1 MNKSRQYFNIALRN
15 LKRKRLRSWLTMIG
29 IFVSIA
35 TIFILVS
42 LSLGLDASIQEQF
55 KKLGSDKF
63 FIDPK
68 GQLAGPGTGGAVT
81 FTEKDI
87 RTIEKVSGVK
97 EVSYW
102 VLGSAKLEFGN
113 KIRFANIAGIPLDR
127 PNLWEETGF
136 IEAEFGRTLKKGD
149 SGKIDLGSQY
159 YHNNVFERPVLVGDK
174 ISIHGKDFR
183 VKSTLVT
190 LGNPADDKIIY
201 MGLKDFREVFPEK
214 GERIDQITVQINEGA
229 DLNHVAE
236 AVKKKLDNARDV
248 DEDNRDYRVSTP
260 EELLATIGTVLNIIT
275 AFLLGV
281 AGISLLVG
289 GIGITNTMY
298 TSVLERRKEIG
309 ILKSV
314 GAQNKDV
321 LAIFTIEA
329 GLLGL
334 VGGIIGV
341 IIGIIFAKGLEY
353 VAVNILAASILQVA
367 IPAYLVI
374 GVLIFSFL
382 IGALSGLWP
391 SWLATKVSPVEALRY
406 E

>member
-1 MNKSRQYFNIALRN
+1 MTKLKQYFRISLRN
-15 LKRKRLRSWLTMIG
+15 LKRKKLRAWLTMIG
-29 IFVSIA
+29 IFISIA

-42 LSLGLDASIQEQF
+42 LSLGLDQSIQEQF
-55 KKLGSDKF
+55 QKLGSDKF

-87 RTIEKVSGVK
+87 RVIEKVSGVK

-102 VLGSAKLEFGN
+102 VLGSAKLEKGREV
-113 KIRFANIAGIPLDR
+113 RFANIAGIPLDR

-136 IEAEFGRTLKKGD
+136 IDAEFGRTLDRGD
-149 SGKIDLGSQY
+149 SGKIDIGSQY
-159 YHNNVFERPVLVGDK
+159 YHNNVFSKPVKVGEK
-174 ISIHGKDFR
+174 LTIQGTDFK
-183 VKSTLVT
+183 VKSTLKT

-201 MGLKDFREVFPEK
+201 MNVEDFREVFPDNN
-214 GERIDQITVQINEGA
+214 RIDQITVQVNPGA
-229 DLNHVAE
+229 DINKVAE
-236 AVKKKLDNARDV
+236 AVKKKLDDSRDV

-275 AFLLGV
+275 GFLIGV
-281 AGISLLVG
+281 AAISLLVG

-314 GAQNKDV
+314 GAQNSDV

-334 VGGIIGV
+334 VGGVIGV
-341 IIGIIFAKGLEY
+341 IIGIIFSKGLEFI
-353 VAVNILAASILQVA
+353 AVNILAASILQVSMP
-367 IPAYLVI
+367 IYLVV
-374 GVLIFSFL
+374 GVLSFSFV
-382 IGALSGLWP
+382 IGCFSGLWP
-391 SWLATKVSPVEALRY
+391 SWQATKISPVEALRY

>member
-1 MNKSRQYFNIALRN
+1 
-15 LKRKRLRSWLTMIG
+15 MIG
-29 IFVSIA
+29 IFISIA

-55 KKLGSDKF
+55 QKLGSDKF
-63 FIDPK
+63 FIDPR

-87 RTIEKVSGVK
+87 RAIEKVSGVK

-102 VLGSAKLEFGN
+102 VLGSAKLEVSN
-113 KIRFANIAGIPLDR
+113 EIRFANIAGIPLDR

-136 IEAEFGRTLKKGD
+136 IEAEFGRTLDRGD
-149 SGKIDLGSQY
+149 SGKIDIGSQY
-159 YHNNVFERPVLVGDK
+159 YHNNVFDRPIEVGDK
-174 ISIHGKDFR
+174 IKIQDKDFR

-190 LGNPADDKIIY
+190 LGNPTDDKIIY
-201 MGLKDFREVFPEK
+201 MNIGDFREVFPDND
-214 GERIDQITVQINEGA
+214 RIDQITVQVNPGA
-229 DLNHVAE
+229 DINRVAK
-236 AVKKKLDNARDV
+236 AVEKKLDNARDV
-248 DEDNRDYRVSTP
+248 DEDSRDYRISTP

-275 AFLLGV
+275 GFLLGV
-281 AGISLLVG
+281 AAISLLVG

-334 VGGIIGV
+334 VGGLIGV
-341 IIGIIFAKGLEY
+341 VIGIIFSKGLEY
-353 VAVNILAASILQVA
+353 IAVNILAASILQVS
-367 IPAYLVI
+367 IPAYLII
-374 GVLIFSFL
+374 GVLAFSF
-382 IGALSGLWP
+382 IVGCFSGLWP
-391 SWLATKVSPVEALRY
+391 SWQATKVSPVEALRY

>member
-1 MNKSRQYFNIALRN
+1 MEKTQQYFRIALRN

-29 IFVSIA
+29 IFISIA
-35 TIFILVS
+35 TIFILVA

-55 KKLGSDKF
+55 KKLGTDKF

-102 VLGSAKLEFGN
+102 VLGSAKLEFN
-113 KIRFANIAGIPLDR
+113 RQTRFANIAGIPLDR

-136 IEAEFGRTLKKGD
+136 IEAEFGRTLDKGD
-149 SGKIDLGSQY
+149 SGKVDIGSQY
-159 YHNNVFERPVLVGDK
+159 LHNNVFDRPVRVGDK
-174 ISIHGKDFR
+174 LTIQGKDFR
-183 VKSTLVT
+183 VKSNLVT
-190 LGNPADDKIIY
+190 LGNPTDDKIIY
-201 MGLKDFREVFPEK
+201 MELDDFRETFPDNN
-214 GERIDQITVQINEGA
+214 RIDQITIQVNEGA
-229 DLNHVAE
+229 DLNRVAE
-236 AVKKKLDNARDV
+236 AVKKKLDDARDV
-248 DEDNRDYRVSTP
+248 DDDNRDYRISTP
-260 EELLATIGTVLNIIT
+260 EELLETIGTVLNIIT
-275 AFLLGV
+275 GFLLGV
-281 AGISLLVG
+281 AAISLLVG

-314 GAQNKDV
+314 GAQNKDI
-321 LAIFTIEA
+321 LSIFAFEA

-334 VGGIIGV
+334 VGGVIGV
-341 IIGIIFAKGLEY
+341 VIGIIFSKGLEFI
-353 VAVNILAASILQVA
+353 AVNLLAASILQVS
-367 IPAYLVI
+367 IPAYLII
-374 GVLIFSFL
+374 GVLVFSFL
-382 IGALSGLWP
+382 VGVFSGLWP
-391 SWLATKVSPVEALRY
+391 SWQATKVTPVEALRY